1 MPVGYDVFYQLV
13 VYCCVCVCLS
23 CTYCVHPQAAV
34 LVFINCLGATVYT
47 VKQYTLVQR
56 QPLST
61 TVVGCCSTVELLP
74 HWQHSR
80 STTCLQRHVA
90 HEHVWI
96 ATQQVHCILNPC
108 NKSGFID
115 ASQGHYRFSETE
127 HFQPCVVYDTR
138 CIPAKQ
144 HICKAATCQRQPDFE
159 GPASACTRPS
169 AKMPDGL
176 STLPQA
182 ALELQIWLQQYPLSN
197 SLRTPNQPKDNI
209 QPACP

>member
-1 MPVGYDVFYQLV
+1 M
-13 VYCCVCVCLS
+13 CVCVLILYVLRSSTGSSTGVYQLS
-23 CTYCVHPQAAV
+23 RCHRLYSEAIHPGAKTAAV
-34 LVFINCLGATVYT
+34 NHGGWLLHAC
-47 VKQYTLVQR
+47 
-56 QPLST
+56 
-61 TVVGCCSTVELLP
+61 TVELLP

-197 SLRTPNQPKDNI
+197 SLRTPNQPMANI